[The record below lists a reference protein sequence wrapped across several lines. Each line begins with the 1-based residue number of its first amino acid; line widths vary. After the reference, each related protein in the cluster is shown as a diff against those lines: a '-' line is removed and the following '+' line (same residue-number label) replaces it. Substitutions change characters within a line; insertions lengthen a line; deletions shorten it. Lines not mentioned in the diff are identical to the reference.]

1 MGRFNFGKVLKAAAK
16 DGSLEKAV
24 DKMEADLADGTPLT
38 AASRFTAGAFSMPAL
53 GLGTYLMNDAEATS
67 SCAQALTLGYA
78 HIDTAEVYKNE
89 VAVGAA
95 IAAHPRTRDSIFVT
109 TKLFPGNSLWGMPV
123 KGGDAVAGNCA
134 EQLAKLGLEYVD
146 LYLIHAPFAFAES
159 LACGV
164 EQWRAMLAL
173 KEDGTC
179 RAVGVSNYGVHH
191 LEAIKAAG
199 LELPCA
205 NQLEI
210 HPLCQQKEIVAWCLA
225 NNVRFDFVFS

>member
-1 MGRFNFGKVLKAAAK
+1 
-16 DGSLEKAV
+16 
-24 DKMEADLADGTPLT
+24 
-38 AASRFTAGAFSMPAL
+38 
-53 GLGTYLMNDAEATS
+53 
-67 SCAQALTLGYA
+67 
-78 HIDTAEVYKNE
+78 
-89 VAVGAA
+89 
-95 IAAHPRTRDSIFVT
+95 
-109 TKLFPGNSLWGMPV
+109 MPV

-210 HPLCQQKEIVAWCLA
+210 HPLCQQKEIVAW
-225 NNVRFDFVFS
+225 